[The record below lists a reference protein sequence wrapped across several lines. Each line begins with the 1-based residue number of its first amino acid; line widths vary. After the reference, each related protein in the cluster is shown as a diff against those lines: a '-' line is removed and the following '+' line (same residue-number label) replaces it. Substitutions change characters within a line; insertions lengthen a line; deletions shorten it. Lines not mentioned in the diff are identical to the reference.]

1 MIKPPSSC
9 NCNSSTGSSM
19 PEPFNVRRKQIHRE
33 MNKTDHDTAIIKP
46 PLQQYNDPRLDHPCP
61 SVLNNFYRQNERE
74 RKLTSINMKVSNRL
88 HNQRTTLA
96 EQNYRLGALLNQRPL
111 QNNRTPYIYSKCIPC
126 SGCLF

>member
-1 MIKPPSSC
+1 
-9 NCNSSTGSSM
+9 
-19 PEPFNVRRKQIHRE
+19 

-46 PLQQYNDPRLDHPCP
+46 PLQQHNDPRLDPPCP
-61 SVLNNFYRQNERE
+61 SVLNNFTDKMKKE

-111 QNNRTPYIYSKCIPC
+111 QNMRTPYLYSKKTC
-126 SGCLF
+126 SRGVLESSALKALRLHAS